1 MGEVMTAKWERYGLY
16 EKSGLYILV
25 LQVKRNAFKPK
36 LNAFNHMENLWS

>member
-16 EKSGLYILV
+16 EKSGLYIL
-25 LQVKRNAFKPK
+25 QVKRNAFKPK